1 MKILQLTFNGFTQ
14 SVFGSCVYGYQDAF
28 SIFLGYASIF
38 CWLNAQV
45 PQMMENYKLKSADG
59 LSSYLLY
66 FWLAGD
72 LGNMFSCVLNHQLP
86 FQIYLAC
93 YFVMT
98 DIILLFQYFHYGKG
112 DIACTDEIMKISDD
126 DEEATFTRPM
136 TDISSS
142 ASNYGSTDN
151 KTTTAFMG
159 LLLFGCK
166 LGLGST
172 NALTTDTGTIKMQD
186 YDSHITIGWLLA
198 WMCTAFYLVSRVPQ
212 IIKNYKRQSTLGL
225 SLALFNFSV
234 GGNMTYAASILLH
247 PGHTRH
253 TFLEALPYLAGSVG
267 TLFLDSIIFA
277 QFMYYRKNTNSKMVT
292 ILSRVPTS
300 Q

>member
-1 MKILQLTFNGFTQ
+1 MECIPHENTAPYIQW
-14 SVFGSCVYGYQDAF
+14 
-28 SIFLGYASIF
+28 IYAS
-38 CWLNAQV
+38 
-45 PQMMENYKLKSADG
+45 
-59 LSSYLLY
+59 
-66 FWLAGD
+66 D

-86 FQIYLAC
+86 FQTYLAC
-93 YFVMT
+93 YFVLT
-98 DIILLFQYFHYGKG
+98 DIILLFQYLHFGKG

-126 DEEATFTRPM
+126 DEESTGRPM
-136 TDISSS
+136 TDISS
-142 ASNYGSTDN
+142 ASPPNYGSTTTDN
-151 KTTTAFMG
+151 KTTFMG

-166 LGLGST
+166 LGSS
-172 NALTTDTGTIKMQD
+172 ALTTTDTGVMQD

-198 WMCTAFYLVSRVPQ
+198 WMCTTFYLVSRVPQ

-247 PGHTRH
+247 PGHTRR
-253 TFLEALPYLAGSVG
+253 TFLEALPYLAGSIG
-267 TLFLDSIIFA
+267 TLFLDSVIFA

>member
-1 MKILQLTFNGFTQ
+1 MDSRRTCYISGWLVCLLFMKLRPSFFFKKKTKHYVNI
-14 SVFGSCVYGYQDAF
+14 
-28 SIFLGYASIF
+28 
-38 CWLNAQV
+38 
-45 PQMMENYKLKSADG
+45 
-59 LSSYLLY
+59 
-66 FWLAGD
+66 GD

-86 FQIYLAC
+86 FQTYLAC

-126 DEEATFTRPM
+126 DEEASCRPM
-136 TDISSS
+136 TDISS
-142 ASNYGSTDN
+142 ASGNYGSTATDN
-151 KTTTAFMG
+151 KKVFMG

-166 LGLGST
+166 LGST
-172 NALTTDTGTIKMQD
+172 TLTTAAMDTAGVMEMQD

-198 WMCTAFYLVSRVPQ
+198 WMCTTFYLVSRVPQ
-212 IIKNYKRQSTLGL
+212 IIKNYRRQSTLGL

-247 PGHTRH
+247 PGHTRS
-253 TFLEALPYLAGSVG
+253 TFLEALPYLTGSIG
-267 TLFLDSIIFA
+267 TLFLDAIIFS
-277 QFMYYRKNTNSKMVT
+277 QFMYYRKNTNSKMAT